1 MTLRVVFSSTADQQL
16 ADLFSWIEE
25 TSGFADQADEFV
37 SSIIDHCEIL
47 ARFPHIGIARDDMRP
62 DLRTINFQRRVT
74 IAYSV
79 EGATVRILGIFYV
92 GRDYE
97 TFLNTYLD

>member
-1 MTLRVVFSSTADQQL
+1 MTLRVVFSPTADQQL

-25 TSGFADQADEFV
+25 ASGFADQADEFV

-47 ARFPHIGIARDDMRP
+47 ARFPHIGVARDDLR
-62 DLRTINFQRRVT
+62 LSVRTINFQRRVT
-74 IAYSV
+74 IAYAFEGEMV
-79 EGATVRILGIFYV
+79 EILGVFYA

-97 TFLNTYLD
+97 TLLSADLS